1 MSDESGIVD
10 PSVVSEVSGVD
21 ADLTWDNVEDVAPT
35 LETAEAGEGSDEE
48 DSDWDNLGT
57 KEPSE
62 QIEVADSVEGG
73 EDASEEAIKAD
84 SEDSETTSE
93 DSEGEAESS
102 EEDSKALSLDSMDE
116 DSLLSVKVDGELQE
130 ISIKDFKNGIS
141 GEKAIAKRFSEYD
154 VKEKEFDYQM
164 NQVNEYINDLGNT
177 MRNSSILDG
186 VVKMGELTGMAP
198 FQLKEALIKE
208 LLPEVERRYG
218 LDENELALELQT
230 DENKYLREKSVS
242 ENEKLK
248 SEQASRDLNDQVRG
262 VRETHNIDNET
273 WDDAVKN
280 LDANLPKDEAIT
292 PELVTQYVNFNRAE
306 ARSESIISNF
316 DESYLTDDGVMDSL
330 IQQVLENGD
339 DLNDQDFAEI
349 LESALGKSKKE
360 VANEAVD
367 KKIEAKAKKEGKVK
381 NQKEEVESMYQP
393 EMNGDDE
400 VLDWDELL

>member
-1 MSDESGIVD
+1 
-10 PSVVSEVSGVD
+10 
-21 ADLTWDNVEDVAPT
+21 
-35 LETAEAGEGSDEE
+35 
-48 DSDWDNLGT
+48 
-57 KEPSE
+57 
-62 QIEVADSVEGG
+62 
-73 EDASEEAIKAD
+73 
-84 SEDSETTSE
+84 
-93 DSEGEAESS
+93 
-102 EEDSKALSLDSMDE
+102 
-116 DSLLSVKVDGELQE
+116 
-130 ISIKDFKNGIS
+130 
-141 GEKAIAKRFSEYD
+141 
-154 VKEKEFDYQM
+154 
-164 NQVNEYINDLGNT
+164 